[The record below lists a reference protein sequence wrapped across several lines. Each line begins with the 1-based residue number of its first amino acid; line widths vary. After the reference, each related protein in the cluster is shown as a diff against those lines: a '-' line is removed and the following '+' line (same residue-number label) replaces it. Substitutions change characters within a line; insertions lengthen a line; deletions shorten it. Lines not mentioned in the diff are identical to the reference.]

1 MLNNI
6 IVFCEDFS
14 IFINFM
20 KPSLFFLLAFYFIYF
35 KLLFKVNIKQKI
47 YHEIMLLLSLMIAF
61 YFKPYYQIYGQVV
74 MIDVGQGDCFLIQQP
89 FKLGNI
95 LIDTG
100 GLKNTDL
107 AEVTLVPYLRSIGV
121 FELDYVFI
129 SHDDF
134 DHSGAYDSLSEKIK
148 IKETITTYQEKMT
161 IGNVEIE
168 MLKTPISDDS
178 NDSSLVFVA
187 TINKLK
193 YLFTG
198 DISTTVEKQLVET
211 YPDLKVDVLKVSHH
225 GSNTATSAL
234 FLEKIKPRIALI
246 SCGKGNLYGHPHDD
260 VIQRLHDYGVKVYRS
275 DQMGMVKIVYYG
287 NDNYIFQ

>member
-1 MLNNI
+1 M
-6 IVFCEDFS
+6 
-14 IFINFM
+14 
-20 KPSLFFLLAFYFIYF
+20 
-35 KLLFKVNIKQKI
+35 
-47 YHEIMLLLSLMIAF
+47 
-61 YFKPYYQIYGQVV
+61 
-74 MIDVGQGDCFLIQQP
+74 FLIQQP

-168 MLKTPISDDS
+168 MLKTP
-178 NDSSLVFVA
+178 
-187 TINKLK
+187 
-193 YLFTG
+193 
-198 DISTTVEKQLVET
+198 
-211 YPDLKVDVLKVSHH
+211 
-225 GSNTATSAL
+225 
-234 FLEKIKPRIALI
+234 
-246 SCGKGNLYGHPHDD
+246 
-260 VIQRLHDYGVKVYRS
+260 
-275 DQMGMVKIVYYG
+275 
-287 NDNYIFQ
+287 

>member
-1 MLNNI
+1 
-6 IVFCEDFS
+6 
-14 IFINFM
+14 
-20 KPSLFFLLAFYFIYF
+20 
-35 KLLFKVNIKQKI
+35 
-47 YHEIMLLLSLMIAF
+47 MICL
-61 YFKPYYQIYGQVV
+61 IYGEER
-74 MIDVGQGDCFLIQQP
+74 FLIQQP

-168 MLKTPISDDS
+168 MLKTPLSDDS

-187 TINKLK
+187 TVNKLK

-246 SCGKGNLYGHPHDD
+246 CCGTAMMRY
-260 VIQRLHDYGVKVYRS
+260 
-275 DQMGMVKIVYYG
+275 
-287 NDNYIFQ
+287 F